1 MDGSA
6 RDVDVMVVIGT
17 EAGLG
22 WRRAELQCQRAP
34 LLDWC
39 SGRHGTCAARGADR
53 TPCHSPCNTEGRRR
67 LKSERTGDYGERGK
81 VDTCLRDSF
90 AVCDTSCC
98 DTERDP
104 SVRSIL
110 NSEASSRSERFCAVR
125 AK

>member
-1 MDGSA
+1 MDGLG

-53 TPCHSPCNTEGRRR
+53 TPCHSTCNTARGGGDWIV
-67 LKSERTGDYGERGK
+67 SEQG
-81 VDTCLRDSF
+81 
-90 AVCDTSCC
+90 AVVK
-98 DTERDP
+98 EARMMP
-104 SVRSIL
+104 LLEAHIL
-110 NSEASSRSERFCAVR
+110 NVRPAVVTMIKTKVR
-125 AK
+125 GLP

>member
-1 MDGSA
+1 MG

-67 LKSERTGDYGERGK
+67 LESERTGRRVKEARR
-81 VDTCLRDSF
+81 TL
-90 AVCDTSCC
+90 A
-98 DTERDP
+98 TEDL
-104 SVRSIL
+104 VL
-110 NSEASSRSERFCAVR
+110 NKRLCVVTLPKTKA
-125 AK
+125 

>member
-1 MDGSA
+1 MDGLG
-6 RDVDVMVVIGT
+6 RDADVMVVIGT

-67 LKSERTGDYGERGK
+67 LGSERTGEKGEKGK
-81 VDTCLRDSF
+81 GDTCWRG
-90 AVCDTSCC
+90 
-98 DTERDP
+98 
-104 SVRSIL
+104 
-110 NSEASSRSERFCAVR
+110 FCAECEAR
-125 AK
+125 